1 MRIRSIIAATVTAV
15 LASTPSW
22 ADPDFNFEPT
32 GVPEVGVVV
41 AFVAE
46 GEALS
51 GYAADLDAE
60 LDGRLTSG
68 IQRAEFTGSFG
79 ATLSLFD
86 LGPIEHV
93 HLVGAG
99 DEVLDRRQ
107 LTDLGGHAAMLA
119 DHADGL
125 SILVD
130 SLETEIDGAASFVA
144 MGYALGD
151 YTYTDFKSDT
161 EPSDS
166 GQVTLIGSDGDAV
179 ERHHVDLAHL
189 VAGVTLARNLGNAPG
204 NAIYPETFVETVR
217 AAYDG
222 LDRVELTVLD
232 ETDLKDRGMGALL
245 GVGQGSLN
253 PPRLLIARYNGGARN
268 APPVALVGKGVTFD
282 TGGISIKPNENM
294 WRMKADLSG
303 AAAVAGAVYAAAS
316 RNEEINLVGVMPL
329 AENMPSRNAIRPGD
343 VLTTL
348 SGKTIEIMNTDAE
361 GRLILS
367 DAVTY
372 AQQAFEPR
380 MLLTIAT
387 LTGSAVGAV
396 GADYS
401 AVLTRDFD
409 LSLEMMEIGKAAGED
424 VWPLPLNDRHF
435 ALLKS
440 NIADIKNLGG
450 TPGASTGAAVVGSFV
465 DEEMPWVHLD
475 MAGVFFADKARPTY
489 PLGHAGWGVRF
500 MDELVRTESD
510 QAVRRDR
517 PPTE

>member
-1 MRIRSIIAATVTAV
+1 MRIHTV
-15 LASTPSW
+15 LAAAVTVATLSASAW
-22 ADPDFNFEPT
+22 ADPMFEFERS
-32 GVPEVGVVV
+32 GVPDAGTVV
-41 AFVAE
+41 AFVNAE
-46 GEALS
+46 GALA
-51 GYAADLDAE
+51 GYASDLDTE
-60 LDGRLTSG
+60 LDGRLSSG
-68 IQRAEFTGSFG
+68 IDRAEFEGAFG
-79 ATLSLFD
+79 TTLSLFD
-86 LGPIEHV
+86 VGPFDHV
-93 HLVGAG
+93 YLIGTG

-130 SLETEIDGAASFVA
+130 SLATEIDGAASFVA

-151 YTYTDFKSDT
+151 YTYTDFKSET
-161 EPSDS
+161 EPSEP
-166 GQVTLIGSDGDAV
+166 GRVTLIGSDGDAV
-179 ERHHVDLAHL
+179 ERFNVDLAHL
-189 VAGVTLARNLGNAPG
+189 VDGVTLARNLGNAPG

-222 LDRVELTVLD
+222 LDSVDLIVLD
-232 ETDLKDRGMGALL
+232 ESDLEAWGMGALL

-253 PPRLLIARYNGGARN
+253 PPRLLIARYNGDRRN
-268 APPVALVGKGVTFD
+268 SPPVALVGKGVTFD

-294 WRMKADLSG
+294 WQMKADLSG

-316 RNEEINLVGVMPL
+316 RGEEINLVGVMPL
-329 AENMPSRNAIRPGD
+329 AENMPSQNAIRPGD

-348 SGKTIEIMNTDAE
+348 SGKTIEILNTDAE

-372 AQQAFEPR
+372 AQQEFEPR

-401 AVLTRDFD
+401 AVLTRDFE

-435 ALLKS
+435 TLLDS
-440 NIADIKNLGG
+440 TIADIKNLGG
-450 TPGASTGAAVVGSFV
+450 TPGASTGAAVVGTFV
-465 DEEMPWVHLD
+465 DEDMPWVHLD
-475 MAGVFFADKARPTY
+475 MAGVFFADKPRPTY

-500 MDELVRTESD
+500 MDELVRSESD
-510 QAVRRDR
+510 
-517 PPTE
+517 

>member
-1 MRIRSIIAATVTAV
+1 MRIRSILASAVTLSAV
-15 LASTPSW
+15 STPSW
-22 ADPDFNFEPT
+22 ADPVFKFAAT
-32 GVPEVGVVV
+32 GAPEGGVVV

-46 GEALS
+46 GRTLS

-60 LDGRLTSG
+60 LDGRLMSG
-68 IQRAEFTGSFG
+68 IERAEFEGSFG
-79 ATLSLFD
+79 ASLSLFD
-86 LGPIEHV
+86 LGRFEHV
-93 HLVGAG
+93 HLIGAG
-99 DEVLDRRQ
+99 RADLNRRQ

-119 DHADGL
+119 DHEDDL

-130 SLETEIDGAASFVA
+130 ALETEVDGAASFVA

-151 YTYTDFKSDT
+151 YTYTDFKSDR
-161 EPSDS
+161 EPSES

-179 ERHHVDLAHL
+179 ERYNVDLAHL
-189 VAGVTLARNLGNAPG
+189 VDGVTLARDLGNAPG

-222 LDRVELTVLD
+222 LDTVDLIVLD
-232 ETDLKDRGMGALL
+232 ETDLEDGGMGALL
-245 GVGQGSLN
+245 GVGQGSRN

-268 APPVALVGKGVTFD
+268 TAPVALVGKGVTFD

-361 GRLILS
+361 GRLVLS

-372 AQQAFEPR
+372 AQQEFEPR

-401 AVLTRDFD
+401 AVLTRDFE

-435 ALLKS
+435 TLLNS
-440 NIADIKNLGG
+440 TIADIKNLGG
-450 TPGASTGAAVVGSFV
+450 TPGASTGAAVIGTFV

-500 MDELVRTESD
+500 MDELVRSETD
-510 QAVRRDR
+510 
-517 PPTE
+517 

>member
-1 MRIRSIIAATVTAV
+1 MRFQALLAASAAV
-15 LASTPSW
+15 VSLNTYAW
-22 ADPDFNFEPT
+22 ADPVFEFEGT
-32 GVPEVGVVV
+32 GSPDSGTLI

-46 GEALS
+46 GGALQ
-51 GYAADLDAE
+51 GYAADIDAD
-60 LDGRLTSG
+60 LDGRLASG
-68 IQRAEFTGSFG
+68 IERADFEGGFG
-79 ATLSLFD
+79 AKLSLFD
-86 LGPIEHV
+86 VGPFEHV
-93 HLVGAG
+93 HLIGAG
-99 DEVLDRRQ
+99 DETLDRRQ
-107 LTDLGGHAAMLA
+107 LADLGGHAAMVA

-130 SLETEIDGAASFVA
+130 ALDTDIDGAASFIA

-151 YTYTDFKSDT
+151 YTYTEFKSET
-161 EPSDS
+161 EAADS
-166 GQVTLIGSDGDAV
+166 GPVTLIGADGDAV
-179 ERHHVDLAHL
+179 ERYSDDLAFL
-189 VAGVTLARNLGNAPG
+189 VDGVTLARNLGNAPG
-204 NAIYPETFVETVR
+204 NAIYPETFVDTVR

-222 LDRVELTVLD
+222 LDSVDLIVLD
-232 ETDLKDRGMGALL
+232 EGDLEEWGMGALL

-253 PPRLLIARYNGGARN
+253 PPRLLVARYNGGRRN

-303 AAAVAGAVYAAAS
+303 AAAVAGAVLAAAS
-316 RNEEINLVGVMPL
+316 RREDINLVGVMPL
-329 AENMPSRNAIRPGD
+329 AENMPSQDAIRPGD

-372 AQQAFEPR
+372 AQQEFEPR

-401 AVLTRDFD
+401 AVITRDLE
-409 LSLEMMEIGKAAGED
+409 LSLEMMEIGEAAGED

-435 ALLKS
+435 TLLKS
-440 NIADIKNLGG
+440 TIADIKNLGG
-450 TPGASTGAAVVGSFV
+450 TPGASTGAAVVGTFV
-465 DEEMPWVHLD
+465 DEALPWVHLD

-500 MDELVRTESD
+500 MDELVRAESD
-510 QAVRRDR
+510 
-517 PPTE
+517 